1 MLKRKFFDT
10 LKEWKETKQNECLL
24 VKGARQIGKTYIIR
38 SFGKTNYKSYIE
50 INFFEHPELKQIF
63 EDSLEPKDIYSKMSL
78 YILDAKFIKGDTLI
92 FLDEI
97 QHCPNARTALK
108 FLAIDGSFDV
118 IASGSLLGIQ
128 FKEESIPSIPVGYER
143 QVEMFSLDFEEFLWA
158 LGIND
163 DTIANF
169 KRYFDTKQKVPT
181 LMNEKMLEYLRQY
194 IVIGGMPDVVNT
206 YLATKD
212 YQQVQSTQNKILA
225 TYEDDIAQYSNNY
238 AKPKIKKCYYSI
250 PKQLA
255 KENKKFQFSVVEKNA
270 TARRFENSIDWL
282 VSAKLATCCY
292 NVSTPQFP
300 LLVYEKTDQFKLY
313 VNDVGLLC
321 AMYGF
326 EMKREILN
334 NTLVGFAK
342 GGIYENLIF
351 DMLIKRGIRPHYYKT
366 ENSTQEIEFIISQN
380 GSVIPI
386 EVKSKNGA
394 TLSLNNFITNFAPPY
409 AYKFISGNIGVDGV
423 KITLPLYMA
432 MFI

>member
-10 LKEWKETKQNECLL
+10 LVEWKNTKQNECLL
-24 VKGARQIGKTYIIR
+24 VKGARQIGKTFIIE
-38 SFGKTNYKSYIE
+38 SFGKSNYKSFIE
-50 INFFEHPELKQIF
+50 INFFENPELKKIF
-63 EDSLEPKDIYSKMSL
+63 DGSLSAKDIYEKISL
-78 YILDAKFIKGDTLI
+78 YIKNAKLIKGETLI

-108 FLAIDGSFDV
+108 FLAIDNSFDV

-158 LGIND
+158 IGVSA
-163 DTIANF
+163 DTVAVF
-169 KRYFDTKQKVPT
+169 KNYFDTKQKVPSE
-181 LMNEKMLEYLRQY
+181 MNDKMLKYLRQY
-194 IVIGGMPDVVNT
+194 IVIGGMPEVVNT
-206 YLATKD
+206 YIATRD
-212 YQQVQSTQNKILA
+212 YQQVQRAQDKIFA
-225 TYEDDIAQYSNNY
+225 TYEDDISQYSNNY

-250 PKQLA
+250 PRQLA

-300 LLVYEKTDQFKLY
+300 LIAYEKNDQFKLY
-313 VNDVGLLC
+313 VNDIGLLC

-326 EMKREILN
+326 EMKREILE

-342 GGIYENLIF
+342 GGIYENLIL
-351 DMLIKRGIRPHYYKT
+351 DMLIKRGIHPHYYKT
-366 ENSTQEIEFIISQN
+366 ENSTQEIEFVISQN
-380 GSVIPI
+380 GAIIPL
-386 EVKSKNGA
+386 EVKAKNGA
-394 TLSLNNFITNFAPPY
+394 TLSLNNFIAEFNPPY
-409 AYKFISGNIGVDGV
+409 AYKFISGNLGTDGT